1 MFGKILDLLPAGVV
15 EQIGNASFRSLADRG
30 EVDSWSVSYEPEGE
44 IATKER
50 KEYERE
56 RSTEVKPIEGQ
67 K

>member
-1 MFGKILDLLPAGVV
+1 VFGKILDMLPIGVV

-30 EVDSWSVSYEPEGE
+30 EVNSWSVSYEPEGE

-50 KEYERE
+50 KGYERE
-56 RSTEVKPIEGQ
+56 RSVEVKPVEEQ

>member
-30 EVDSWSVSYEPEGE
+30 EVDSWSVSYESEGE

>member
-1 MFGKILDLLPAGVV
+1 MFGKILDMLPIGVV

-50 KEYERE
+50 KGYERG
-56 RSTEVKPIEGQ
+56 RSAEVKPTEEQ